1 MTLFWI
7 FVAACGVVT
16 TVYLIQQDRD
26 ELARL
31 DSELERVRTRQFLA
45 QLDSYIHDYEE
56 YE

>member
-16 TVYLIQQDRD
+16 TVYLIHQDRQ